1 MKSSKLTRLIQ
12 KLSDSQRDPP
22 AEHLITNLNEEFAA
36 RIYGGRLPDTNA
48 NCTNGTCSNSL
59 CSKLD
64 APKNT
69 SCTNN
74 HCTTSGMDNA
84 TCTNNTCNNGGIG
97 EL

>member
-36 RIYGGRLPDTNA
+36 RIYGGRLPETNA
-48 NCTNGTCSNSL
+48 NCTNFNCTNSL
-59 CSKLD
+59 CTKLD
-64 APKNT
+64 APKNNT
-69 SCTNN
+69 CTND
-74 HCTTSGMDNA
+74 HCSIEGMDNA
-84 TCTNNTCNNGGIG
+84 TCTNSACNIGGIG